1 MTKFKKIFSIVL
13 LCVLSLV
20 TTANTVLLVVMVN
33 TIRDMQANPYSYF
46 PFMQPTGQYIKI
58 DDVGFIGYDYNSVM
72 PSAESIKNGGYKIYS
87 DVEVREILDQAK
99 SDAN

>member
-1 MTKFKKIFSIVL
+1 
-13 LCVLSLV
+13 
-20 TTANTVLLVVMVN
+20 
-33 TIRDMQANPYSYF
+33 
-46 PFMQPTGQYIKI
+46 MQPTGQYIKI
-58 DDVGFIGYDYNSVM
+58 DDVGFIGYDYNSVI

>member
-1 MTKFKKIFSIVL
+1 M
-13 LCVLSLV
+13 V
-20 TTANTVLLVVMVN
+20 TIANTVLLVVMVN